1 MSESHF
7 IIKICLKKH
16 YQPHKNEGIMTQ
28 NCNYQELEQVVKVE
42 LVKDAAC
49 DIDEPYFLTGITETP
64 GTKTVGGQTIDRIGE
79 PDIVVAMDVADGTTA
94 EMETPPTI
102 TQKEKTDV
110 IGIIITHEVKI
121 AVTAGFEALRSAING
136 LRGKDFHVVFTTDD
150 GTRYLCYATPGGS
163 IVSLQGQ
170 QGESEQQ
177 TLAVTLQSMNHIIR
191 LI

>member
-49 DIDEPYFLTGITETP
+49 DIDEPYFIAGLTETP
-64 GTKTVGGQTIDRIGE
+64 GTKTQGGEIIDRIGE

-102 TQKEKTDV
+102 TQKEKTD
-110 IGIIITHEVKI
+110 
-121 AVTAGFEALRSAING
+121 
-136 LRGKDFHVVFTTDD
+136 KDFHVVFTTDD

-191 LI
+191 LIN

>member
-1 MSESHF
+1 
-7 IIKICLKKH
+7 
-16 YQPHKNEGIMTQ
+16 MTQ
-28 NCNYQELEQVVKVE
+28 NCNYQELAEVVKVE
-42 LVKDAAC
+42 LVKASVC
-49 DIDEPYFLTGITETP
+49 DIAVPYFVAGITEVA
-64 GTKTVGGQTIDRIGE
+64 GTKTTGGTTTDRIGT

-102 TQKEKTDV
+102 TQKEKTDT

-170 QGESEQQ
+170 QGEDEQQ
-177 TLAVTLQSMNHIIR
+177 SLVASLQSMSHIIK
-191 LI
+191 LLQ